1 LLCRQVP
8 QAPFSQPLYVS
19 EMFVHTSWCKGKK
32 KADLNKTGRSG
43 WIHFWDFLTFRMSL
57 GSLNS
62 LFVLKSHLQIIIK
75 IKLKN
80 GKNLDIC
87 RILAIFA
94 AIFIHDK

>member
-1 LLCRQVP
+1 
-8 QAPFSQPLYVS
+8 
-19 EMFVHTSWCKGKK
+19 
-32 KADLNKTGRSG
+32 
-43 WIHFWDFLTFRMSL
+43 MSL